1 MEPVNEIAREDLERL
16 DRDDPLAGFRTEF
29 ALPPGVIYLDGNS
42 LGAMPGAAGKLA
54 RQVVEKEWAE
64 GLVTSWNEAGWFG
77 LPVRL
82 GGKIAG
88 LIGAEADEVIV
99 TDSTGID
106 LYKTL
111 ALALQHRPERQVIVM
126 EGSNFPTDNYVAQG
140 LVGQL
145 GDGYRIRFAEAAE
158 LGSAIDGDVAAVC
171 LTHVHYKSGRIL
183 DMAAI
188 TAAAHEHGAMAV
200 WDLCHTAGAMP
211 VDLNAC
217 RADFAVGCTYKY
229 LNGGPGSPGF
239 IFVAGRHLDKYQ
251 QPLTGWWGHA
261 EPFAFE
267 RDYRPAPGIR
277 QLLSGTQPVLSL
289 AVAEAGIDIMCRAD
303 LRAVRQKSMHM
314 TDLLIELVENR
325 CAGFGLELASP
336 RDAASRGSQ
345 VSFHH
350 ESGLPVMQAL
360 ISRGV
365 IGDYRAP
372 GNMRFGVTPL
382 YLRYTDIWDAVEILW
397 NVLET
402 GVWREP
408 EFNIRG
414 PVT

>member
-1 MEPVNEIAREDLERL
+1 MEPVNEIAREYLERL

-42 LGAMPGAAGKLA
+42 LGAMPGAAGQLA
-54 RQVVEKEWAE
+54 RQVVEKDWAE

-88 LIGAEADEVIV
+88 LIGAEPDEVVV

-111 ALALQHRPERQVIVM
+111 ALALQHRPERRVIVM

-145 GDGYRIRFAEAAE
+145 GDGYTIRFAEAAE
-158 LGSAIDGDVAAVC
+158 LGSAIDGDVAVVC

-188 TAAAHEHGAMAV
+188 TEAAHEHGAMAV

-217 RADFAVGCTYKY
+217 HADFAVGCTYKY

-261 EPFAFE
+261 EPFAFD

-303 LRAVRQKSMHM
+303 MRAVRQKSMHM

-325 CAGFGLELASP
+325 CAGLGLELASP

-360 ISRGV
+360 ISRGL

-402 GVWREP
+402 GVWREA

>member
-1 MEPVNEIAREDLERL
+1 MEPVNEIAREDLQRL
-16 DRDDPLAGFRTEF
+16 DRDDPLAGFRAAF

-42 LGAMPGAAGKLA
+42 LGAMPWAAGQLA
-54 RQVVEKEWAE
+54 RQVVEKEWAK

-88 LIGAEADEVIV
+88 LIGAEPDEVIV

-106 LYKTL
+106 LYKAL
-111 ALALQHRPERQVIVM
+111 AVALQHRPERRVIVM
-126 EGSNFPTDNYVAQG
+126 EGSNFPTDNYVVQG

-145 GDGYRIRFAEAAE
+145 GDGYEIRFAEAAE
-158 LGSAIDGDVAAVC
+158 LGAAIDRDVAAVC

-188 TAAAHEHGAMAV
+188 TKAAHEYGAMAV
-200 WDLCHTAGAMP
+200 WDLCHSAGAMP

-217 RADFAVGCTYKY
+217 HADFAVGCTYKY

-303 LRAVRQKSMHM
+303 MRAVRQKSMHM

-325 CAGFGLELASP
+325 CVGFGLELASP

-408 EFNIRG
+408 EFSSRG

>member
-1 MEPVNEIAREDLERL
+1 MKPVNEIAREDLERL

-29 ALPPGVIYLDGNS
+29 ALPRGVIYLDGNS
-42 LGAMPGAAGKLA
+42 LGAMPRAADQLA

-188 TAAAHEHGAMAV
+188 TEAAHEHGAMAV
-200 WDLCHTAGAMP
+200 WDLCHSAGAMP
-211 VDLNAC
+211 VDLNTC
-217 RADFAVGCTYKY
+217 HADFAVGCTYKY

-239 IFVAGRHLDKYQ
+239 IFAAGRHLDKYQ

-303 LRAVRQKSMHM
+303 MRAVRQKSMHM

-408 EFNIRG
+408 EFSIRG

>member
-1 MEPVNEIAREDLERL
+1 MKPVNEIAREDLERL

-183 DMAAI
+183 DMAAL
-188 TAAAHEHGAMAV
+188 TEAAHEHGAMAV

-303 LRAVRQKSMHM
+303 MRAVRQKSMHM
-314 TDLLIELVENR
+314 TDLLIELAENR
-325 CAGFGLELASP
+325 CAGLGLELASP

-360 ISRGV
+360 ISRGL